1 MNTAIDVKQLS
12 VTLGNRHILHD
23 INVSVPIGKITTLIG
38 PNGCG
43 KSTLL
48 KSITNLIEYR
58 GTIKFDGVDSNKYE
72 RKSWFS
78 LFNCT
83 G

>member
-38 PNGCG
+38 PSGCG
-43 KSTLL
+43 KSTIFNIL
-48 KSITNLIEYR
+48 
-58 GTIKFDGVDSNKYE
+58 SNFYIGI
-72 RKSWFS
+72 F
-78 LFNCT
+78 
-83 G
+83 